1 MDLKTLINYLQTA
14 NLNFLIGSGA
24 SRPFLGVLGKIEEW
38 LTKVSN
44 DNSLSGDQ
52 RKLFLASVY
61 RSYCQK
67 AIIGNLTKTPN
78 DKYEDAKKAYAD
90 LLSSLNE
97 IVNRRGTR
105 LISKQINLFT
115 TNVDTLIEN
124 AAESL
129 AIEFND
135 GFRGSVN
142 QVFDES
148 NFRKTIGKVSLHFQS
163 VAELPVFNLYK
174 MHGSINWKRLG
185 NDRIG
190 NDYQLNRVNTINVEM
205 GKIAANGFVETEY
218 NDAGVMKP
226 YEYDDLLDKVKA
238 KAATLKD
245 FAVYD
250 SFLNAYENLIIV
262 NPTKHKFQETV
273 MDMHFYELMRLYSN
287 SLEKE
292 NTILFVMGFSFAD
305 EHIAKLTMRAADSNP
320 TLQVVIF
327 AFSDA
332 EEVSFKKNLHFTD
345 SALNSNVTII
355 TPTAFKMNNGD
366 YSAQLSTV
374 NDFSLKSMNTVFDLI
389 LNSIPNRYGK

>member
-1 MDLKTLINYLQTA
+1 
-14 NLNFLIGSGA
+14 
-24 SRPFLGVLGKIEEW
+24 
-38 LTKVSN
+38 
-44 DNSLSGDQ
+44 
-52 RKLFLASVY
+52 
-61 RSYCQK
+61 
-67 AIIGNLTKTPN
+67 
-78 DKYEDAKKAYAD
+78 
-90 LLSSLNE
+90 
-97 IVNRRGTR
+97 
-105 LISKQINLFT
+105 
-115 TNVDTLIEN
+115 
-124 AAESL
+124 
-129 AIEFND
+129 
-135 GFRGSVN
+135 
-142 QVFDES
+142 
-148 NFRKTIGKVSLHFQS
+148 
-163 VAELPVFNLYK
+163 
-174 MHGSINWKRLG
+174 
-185 NDRIG
+185 
-190 NDYQLNRVNTINVEM
+190 M
-205 GKIAANGFVETEY
+205 GKIAADGFVETEY
-218 NDAGVMKP
+218 DDAGVMKP

-250 SFLNAYENLIIV
+250 SFLDAYENLIMV

-366 YSAQLSTV
+366 YSAQLSAV
-374 NDFSLKSMNTVFDLI
+374 NDFSLKSMNTLFNLI
-389 LNSIPNRYGK
+389 RNSIPNRYGK

>member
-1 MDLKTLINYLQTA
+1 MNLKTLINYLQTA

-44 DNSLSGDQ
+44 DDSLSDDQ

-129 AIEFND
+129 AVEFND

-148 NFRKTIGKVSLHFQS
+148 NFRKTIGKASLHFQS

-174 MHGSINWKRLG
+174 MHGSINWKRQG
-185 NDRIG
+185 IDRIG
-190 NDYQLNRVNTINVEM
+190 NDYQLNMVNTINVEM
-205 GKIAANGFVETEY
+205 GKIAADGFVETEY
-218 NDAGVMKP
+218 DDAGVMKP

-250 SFLNAYENLIIV
+250 PFLNAYENLIMV

-332 EEVSFKKNLHFTD
+332 EEVSFKKKLHFTD

-389 LNSIPNRYGK
+389 RNSIPNRYGK

>member
-44 DNSLSGDQ
+44 DNSLSDDQ

-148 NFRKTIGKVSLHFQS
+148 NFRKTIGKASLHFQS

-190 NDYQLNRVNTINVEM
+190 NDYQLNRVNRINVEM
-205 GKIAANGFVETEY
+205 GKIAADGFVETEY
-218 NDAGVMKP
+218 DDAGVMKL
-226 YEYDDLLDKVKA
+226 YEYDNLLDKVKA

-250 SFLNAYENLIIV
+250 SFLTAYENLIMV

-366 YSAQLSTV
+366 YSAQLSAV
-374 NDFSLKSMNTVFDLI
+374 NDFSLKSMNTVFNLI
-389 LNSIPNRYGK
+389 RNSIPNRYGK

>member
-1 MDLKTLINYLQTA
+1 M
-14 NLNFLIGSGA
+14 
-24 SRPFLGVLGKIEEW
+24 
-38 LTKVSN
+38 
-44 DNSLSGDQ
+44 
-52 RKLFLASVY
+52 ASVY

-135 GFRGSVN
+135 GFRGSVK

-148 NFRKTIGKVSLHFQS
+148 NFRKTIGKASLHFQS

-205 GKIAANGFVETEY
+205 GKIAADGFVETEY
-218 NDAGVMKP
+218 DDAGVMKP

-250 SFLNAYENLIIV
+250 SFLDAYENLIMV

-366 YSAQLSTV
+366 YSAQLSAV
-374 NDFSLKSMNTVFDLI
+374 NDFSLKSMNTLFNLI
-389 LNSIPNRYGK
+389 RNSIPNRYGK

>member
-1 MDLKTLINYLQTA
+1 MDLKTLINFLQTA

-44 DNSLSGDQ
+44 DNSLSDDQ

-124 AAESL
+124 VAESL

-135 GFRGSVN
+135 GFRGSVK

-148 NFRKTIGKVSLHFQS
+148 NFRKTIGKASLHFQS

-190 NDYQLNRVNTINVEM
+190 NDYQLNGVNTINVEM
-205 GKIAANGFVETEY
+205 GKIAADGFVETEY
-218 NDAGVMKP
+218 DDAGVMKP

-250 SFLNAYENLIIV
+250 SFLTAYENLIMV

-374 NDFSLKSMNTVFDLI
+374 NDFSLKSMNTVFNLI
-389 LNSIPNRYGK
+389 RNSIPNRYGK

>member
-44 DNSLSGDQ
+44 DNSLSDDQ

-129 AIEFND
+129 AIEVND
-135 GFRGSVN
+135 GFRGSVK

-148 NFRKTIGKVSLHFQS
+148 NFRKTIGKASLHFQS

-205 GKIAANGFVETEY
+205 GKIAADGFVETEY
-218 NDAGVMKP
+218 DDAGVMKP

-250 SFLNAYENLIIV
+250 SFLDAYENLIMV

-366 YSAQLSTV
+366 YSAQLSAV
-374 NDFSLKSMNTVFDLI
+374 NDFSLKSMNTLFNLI
-389 LNSIPNRYGK
+389 RNSIPNRYGK

>member
-1 MDLKTLINYLQTA
+1 MDLKTLINYLQAA

-44 DNSLSGDQ
+44 DNSLSEDQ

-148 NFRKTIGKVSLHFQS
+148 NFRKTIGKASLHFQS

-205 GKIAANGFVETEY
+205 GKIAADGFVETEY
-218 NDAGVMKP
+218 DDAGVMKP

-250 SFLNAYENLIIV
+250 SFLDAYENLIMV

-366 YSAQLSTV
+366 YSAQLSAV
-374 NDFSLKSMNTVFDLI
+374 NDFSLKSMNTLFNLI
-389 LNSIPNRYGK
+389 RNSIPNRYGK

>member
-1 MDLKTLINYLQTA
+1 MNLKTLINYLQTA

-44 DNSLSGDQ
+44 DNSLSDNQ

-67 AIIGNLTKTPN
+67 AIVGNLTKTPN

-148 NFRKTIGKVSLHFQS
+148 NFRKTIGKASLHFQS

-190 NDYQLNRVNTINVEM
+190 NDYQLNMVNSINVEM
-205 GKIAANGFVETEY
+205 GKIAADGFVETEY
-218 NDAGVMKP
+218 DDAGVMKP
-226 YEYDDLLDKVKA
+226 YEYDYLLDKVKA

-250 SFLNAYENLIIV
+250 SFLDAYENLIMV

-389 LNSIPNRYGK
+389 RNSIPNRYGK

>member
-1 MDLKTLINYLQTA
+1 MEIKTLINYLQTA

-44 DNSLSGDQ
+44 DVSLSEDQ
-52 RKLFLASVY
+52 KNFFLASVY

-67 AIIGNLTKTPN
+67 AIIGNLTKAPA
-78 DKYEDAKKAYAD
+78 DKYEEAKKAYAD

-97 IVNRRGTR
+97 IVNKRGTR

-142 QVFDES
+142 QIFDES
-148 NFRKTIGKVSLHFQS
+148 NFRKTIGKASLHFQS

-174 MHGSINWKRLG
+174 MHGSINWNRQAGDKV
-185 NDRIG
+185 G
-190 NDYQLNRVNTINVEM
+190 NDYQLKLVDAINVEM
-205 GKIAANGFVETEY
+205 GKIAADGFVETEY
-218 NDAGVMKP
+218 NDSGVMKP
-226 YEYDDLLDKVKA
+226 YEYDVLVDKVKA
-238 KAATLKD
+238 KAATFTD
-245 FAVYD
+245 FAIYD
-250 SFLNAYENLIIV
+250 SFLNAYEKLIMV

-292 NTILFVMGFSFAD
+292 NTILFVLGFSFAD
-305 EHIAKLTMRAADSNP
+305 EHIARLTMRAADSNP
-320 TLQVVIF
+320 TLQIVIF

-332 EEVSFKKNLHFTD
+332 EESSFKKNLHFTD

-355 TPTAFKMNNGD
+355 TPTAFRNSNND
-366 YSAQLSTV
+366 FAAELSTV
-374 NDFSLKSMNTVFDLI
+374 NDFSLKSLNTVFELI
-389 LNSIPNRYGK
+389 RKSIPNRYGK

>member
-44 DNSLSGDQ
+44 DNSLSDDQ

-148 NFRKTIGKVSLHFQS
+148 NFRKTIGKASLHFQS

-190 NDYQLNRVNTINVEM
+190 NDYQLNRVKTINVEM
-205 GKIAANGFVETEY
+205 GKIAADGFVETEY
-218 NDAGVMKP
+218 DDAGVMKP

-250 SFLNAYENLIIV
+250 SFLTAYENLIMV

-366 YSAQLSTV
+366 YSAQLSAV
-374 NDFSLKSMNTVFDLI
+374 NDFSLKSMNTVFNLI
-389 LNSIPNRYGK
+389 RNNIPNRYGK

>member
-1 MDLKTLINYLQTA
+1 MNLKTLINYLQTA

-44 DNSLSGDQ
+44 DNSLSDNQ

-67 AIIGNLTKTPN
+67 AIVGNLTKTPN

-148 NFRKTIGKVSLHFQS
+148 NFRKTIGKASLHFQS

-190 NDYQLNRVNTINVEM
+190 NDYQLYMVNSINVEM
-205 GKIAANGFVETEY
+205 GKIAADGFVETEY
-218 NDAGVMKP
+218 DDAGVMKP

-250 SFLNAYENLIIV
+250 SFLDAYENLIMV

-389 LNSIPNRYGK
+389 RNSIPNRYGK

>member
-44 DNSLSGDQ
+44 DNSLSDDQ

-135 GFRGSVN
+135 GFRGSVK
-142 QVFDES
+142 QIFDES
-148 NFRKTIGKVSLHFQS
+148 NFRKTIGKASLHFQS

-205 GKIAANGFVETEY
+205 GKIAADCFVETEY
-218 NDAGVMKP
+218 DDAGVMKP

-250 SFLNAYENLIIV
+250 SFLDAYENLIMV

-332 EEVSFKKNLHFTD
+332 EEVSFKQNLHFTD

-366 YSAQLSTV
+366 YSAQLSAV
-374 NDFSLKSMNTVFDLI
+374 NDFSLKSMNTVFNLI
-389 LNSIPNRYGK
+389 RNSIPNRYGQ

>member
-44 DNSLSGDQ
+44 DNSLSDDQ

-135 GFRGSVN
+135 GFRGSVK

-148 NFRKTIGKVSLHFQS
+148 NFRKTIGKASLHFQS

-205 GKIAANGFVETEY
+205 GKIAADGFVETEY
-218 NDAGVMKP
+218 DDAGVMKP

-250 SFLNAYENLIIV
+250 SFLDAYENLIMV

-366 YSAQLSTV
+366 YSAQLSAV
-374 NDFSLKSMNTVFDLI
+374 NDFSLKSMNTLFNLI
-389 LNSIPNRYGK
+389 RNSIPNRYGK

>member
-44 DNSLSGDQ
+44 DNSLSDDQ

-148 NFRKTIGKVSLHFQS
+148 NFRKTIGKASLHFQS

-205 GKIAANGFVETEY
+205 GKIAADGFVETEY
-218 NDAGVMKP
+218 DDAGVMKP

-250 SFLNAYENLIIV
+250 SFLTAYENLIMV

-366 YSAQLSTV
+366 YSAQLSAV
-374 NDFSLKSMNTVFDLI
+374 NDFSLKSMNTVFNLI
-389 LNSIPNRYGK
+389 RNSIPNRYGK

>member
-1 MDLKTLINYLQTA
+1 MNLKTLINYLQTA

-44 DNSLSGDQ
+44 DDSLSDDQ

-129 AIEFND
+129 AVEFND

-148 NFRKTIGKVSLHFQS
+148 NFRKTIGKASLHFQS

-190 NDYQLNRVNTINVEM
+190 NDYQLYMVNSINVEM
-205 GKIAANGFVETEY
+205 GKIAADGFVETEY
-218 NDAGVMKP
+218 DDAGVMKP

-250 SFLNAYENLIIV
+250 SFLDAYENLIMV

-389 LNSIPNRYGK
+389 RNSIPNRYGK

>member
-44 DNSLSGDQ
+44 DNSLSDDQ

-135 GFRGSVN
+135 GFRGSVK

-148 NFRKTIGKVSLHFQS
+148 NFRKTIGKASLHFQS

-205 GKIAANGFVETEY
+205 GKIAADGFVETEY
-218 NDAGVMKP
+218 DDAGVMKP

-250 SFLNAYENLIIV
+250 SFLTAYENLIMV

-366 YSAQLSTV
+366 YSAQLSAV
-374 NDFSLKSMNTVFDLI
+374 NDFSLKSMNTVFDI
-389 LNSIPNRYGK
+389 IRNSIPNRYGK

>member
-1 MDLKTLINYLQTA
+1 MNLKTLINYLQTA

-44 DNSLSGDQ
+44 DDSLSDDQ

-129 AIEFND
+129 AVEFID
-135 GFRGSVN
+135 GFRGSFN

-148 NFRKTIGKVSLHFQS
+148 NFRKTIGKASLHFQS

-174 MHGSINWKRLG
+174 MHGSINWKRHG
-185 NDRIG
+185 IDRIG
-190 NDYQLNRVNTINVEM
+190 NDYQLNMVNTINVEM
-205 GKIAANGFVETEY
+205 GKIAADGFVETEY
-218 NDAGVMKP
+218 DDAGVMKP

-250 SFLNAYENLIIV
+250 PFLNAYENLIMV

-332 EEVSFKKNLHFTD
+332 EEVSFKKKLHFTD

-389 LNSIPNRYGK
+389 RNSIPNRYGK

>member
-1 MDLKTLINYLQTA
+1 MNLKTLINYLQTA

-44 DNSLSGDQ
+44 DDSLSDDQ

-129 AIEFND
+129 AVEFND

-148 NFRKTIGKVSLHFQS
+148 NFRKTIGKASLHFQS

-190 NDYQLNRVNTINVEM
+190 NDYQLNMVNTINVEM
-205 GKIAANGFVETEY
+205 GKIAADGFVETEY
-218 NDAGVMKP
+218 DDAGVMKP
-226 YEYDDLLDKVKA
+226 YEYDDLIDKVKA

-250 SFLNAYENLIIV
+250 SFLIAYENLIMV

-366 YSAQLSTV
+366 YSAQLSAV
-374 NDFSLKSMNTVFDLI
+374 NDFSLKSINTVFNLI
-389 LNSIPNRYGK
+389 RNSIPNRYGK

>member
-1 MDLKTLINYLQTA
+1 MELKTLINYLQAA

-44 DNSLSGDQ
+44 DNSLSDDQ

-90 LLSSLNE
+90 LLSSFNE

-124 AAESL
+124 SAESL

-148 NFRKTIGKVSLHFQS
+148 NFRKTIGKASLHFQS

-205 GKIAANGFVETEY
+205 GKIAADGFVETEY
-218 NDAGVMKP
+218 DDAGVMKP

-250 SFLNAYENLIIV
+250 SFLNAYENLIMV

-292 NTILFVMGFSFAD
+292 NSILFVMGFSFAD

-355 TPTAFKMNNGD
+355 TPTAFKMNNRD

-374 NDFSLKSMNTVFDLI
+374 NDFSLKSINTVFDLI
-389 LNSIPNRYGK
+389 RNSIPNRYGK